1 MDQNMVIEKG
11 KQLFVQNYAQFPIV
25 LNSGE
30 GLYVKDVDG
39 NKYLDLVAGIAVNIL
54 GYQDKGFIKA
64 VDEVL
69 NGGLIHCSNLYWNQ
83 YAVSAAQKLNNLSSM
98 KRTFFCNSGTEAIEA
113 TIKLARKYG
122 SSLKAGKTEIITMEN
137 SFHGRTMGSL
147 SATGQPIYQKAFE
160 PMLQGFSYAKFNDID
175 SVKSLL
181 NENTC
186 AIFVEAIQGEGG
198 LTAADDKFLQEL
210 RVLCDQNETL
220 LVFDEIQSGLGRT
233 GTMFAF
239 EQANV
244 TADVVVLA
252 KGLGGGIPIGAML
265 VAEKVSEVF
274 VPGDHGS
281 TFGGN
286 LLATA
291 AANYV
296 LGRLEESSFIE
307 NVKQI
312 SNYFNKRLELLR
324 TKHPQILEIKG
335 RGLMIGLKFEKPV
348 RTLIDLCRTKGLLV
362 ANAGPN
368 ILRIVPPL
376 TISEKEVDEAIK
388 ILDVALNEF

>member
-1 MDQNMVIEKG
+1 MDQNMVIERG

-25 LNSGE
+25 LESGE
-30 GLYVKDVDG
+30 GLYVKDLDG

-69 NGGLIHCSNLYWNQ
+69 HGGLIHCSNLYWNQ
-83 YAVSAAQKLNNLSSM
+83 YAVSAAQKLINLSAM

-122 SSLKAGKTEIITMEN
+122 SSIKAGKTEIITMEN

-147 SATGQPIYQKAFE
+147 SATGQPVYQKAFE
-160 PMLQGFSYAKFNDID
+160 PMLKGFSYAKFNDIE

-210 RVLCDQNETL
+210 RVLCNQNETL

-239 EQANV
+239 EQAKV
-244 TADVVVLA
+244 TADVIVLA
-252 KGLGGGIPIGAML
+252 KVLCGGLPIGAML

-274 VPGDHGS
+274 APGDHGS

-286 LLATA
+286 LLVAA

-296 LGRLEESSFIE
+296 LGRLEESSFLE
-307 NVKQI
+307 NVKQV
-312 SNYFNKRLELLR
+312 SSYFRESLKLLK
-324 TKHPQILEIKG
+324 TKYPQILELRG

-348 RTLIDLCRTKGLLV
+348 RELINLCRTKGLLV
-362 ANAGPN
+362 ANAGAN

-376 TISEKEVDEAIK
+376 TISKKEVDEALK
-388 ILDVALNEF
+388 ILDAALNEF